1 MVLRTP
7 NQRSSVDRSPRRA
20 GQVSADLRPSLMRPS
35 GGLRWHLR
43 ALRYRECHG
52 PFREQVASFLAAWE
66 PDTTDLVLVGP
77 SAGWFLP
84 ATFLTRFSRLLMMEL
99 DTSARFFPVAS
110 WTVAASGSSVH
121 HVVDGGFRDQT
132 ARSVGSATQGGCA
145 FCNVLG
151 QLGLERSDYQVE
163 LAALKLRLSGRRW
176 ASFHDRFSSLGQDL
190 RGRVAASFSSTRSM
204 DAAMLGEL
212 GCSGEWTDHGTE
224 HVFPDGTLRRVAVW
238 SITKSRVHFVEMGSV
253 G

>member
-1 MVLRTP
+1 
-7 NQRSSVDRSPRRA
+7 
-20 GQVSADLRPSLMRPS
+20 MRPS

-84 ATFLTRFSRLLMMEL
+84 ATFLTRLSRLLMMEL
-99 DTSARFFPVAS
+99 DTSARFFFQLRHGRSLRQAQAS
-110 WTVAASGSSVH
+110 TTWLMGDFVTGLPEVLAARPKAAVL
-121 HVVDGGFRDQT
+121 
-132 ARSVGSATQGGCA
+132 